1 MLRSETHIVQSA
13 QHTERN
19 RPVKKFNCTS
29 CLDSLSRIA
38 AHLFVLG
45 KQTFLIMVDYWSKFF
60 EVVEIHK
67 KTAQVV
73 IITDA
78 AATAT

>member
-1 MLRSETHIVQSA
+1 
-13 QHTERN
+13 
-19 RPVKKFNCTS
+19 
-29 CLDSLSRIA
+29 
-38 AHLFVLG
+38 
-45 KQTFLIMVDYWSKFF
+45 MVDYWSKFF
-60 EVVEIHK
+60 ELVEIHK